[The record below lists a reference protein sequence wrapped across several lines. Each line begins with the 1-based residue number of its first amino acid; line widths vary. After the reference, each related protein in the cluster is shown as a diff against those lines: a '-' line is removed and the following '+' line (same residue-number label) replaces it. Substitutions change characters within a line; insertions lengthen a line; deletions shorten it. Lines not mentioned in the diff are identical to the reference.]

1 MLTLDIRSCALNSLG
16 TSVILPMFFHGP
28 SSELE
33 TKTSPGRDSLTTM
46 A

>member
-1 MLTLDIRSCALNSLG
+1 MRTELVG
-16 TSVILPMFFHGP
+16 YEVILPTFFHGP